1 MAGEAGTG
9 GLIGTAG
16 PTRFFLHPACNPN
29 DAPAFGALPKHT
41 NNRGIMS
48 KHDIAGKTVLIA
60 GGAKN
65 LGGLLARDLAEH
77 GAKAVTI
84 HYNSDAAKAQADETV
99 AAIEAAG
106 AKGFAFQADLTSA
119 AAMEKLFADAKAA
132 MGGIDIA
139 INTVG
144 KVLKKPI
151 AEISEAEFDDMSA
164 VNSKSAFF
172 FLKEAAKTVND
183 DGKICT
189 LVTSLLGAFTPF
201 YAAYAGT
208 KAPVE
213 HYTRAASKELG
224 ERGISVTAIGPG
236 PMDTPFFY
244 PAEGA
249 DAVAYHKSA
258 AALSPKSK
266 TGLTDI
272 EDIVPWIRFMV
283 SDGWWMTGQ
292 TILVN
297 GGYTTK

>member
-1 MAGEAGTG
+1 MTDHA
-9 GLIGTAG
+9 I
-16 PTRFFLHPACNPN
+16 
-29 DAPAFGALPKHT
+29 K
-41 NNRGIMS
+41 
-48 KHDIAGKTVLIA
+48 GKTVLIA

-65 LGGLLARDLAEH
+65 LGGLIACDFARH
-77 GAKAVTI
+77 GARAIAI
-84 HYNSDAAKAQADETV
+84 HYNSAATRADAEATM
-99 AAIEAAG
+99 AAVKAAG
-106 AKGFAFQADLTSA
+106 AEAAIFQADLTTA
-119 AAMEKLFADAKAA
+119 GAVETLFADVVAA
-132 MGGIDIA
+132 FGRPDIA

-151 AEISEAEFDDMSA
+151 IEISEAEYDEMSR
-164 VNSKSAFF
+164 VNAKSAFF
-172 FLKEAAKTVND
+172 FIKEAGRHLND
-183 DGKICT
+183 NGKICT

-201 YAAYAGT
+201 YASYAGT

-213 HYTRAASKELG
+213 HFTRAAAKEFG

-244 PAEGA
+244 GQESAEA
-249 DAVAYHKSA
+249 QAYHKTA
-258 AALSPKSK
+258 AALSALSK

-272 EDIVPWIRFMV
+272 EDIVPHIRFLV

>member
-1 MAGEAGTG
+1 MTDHS
-9 GLIGTAG
+9 IQ
-16 PTRFFLHPACNPN
+16 
-29 DAPAFGALPKHT
+29 
-41 NNRGIMS
+41 
-48 KHDIAGKTVLIA
+48 GKTVLIA
-60 GGAKN
+60 GGGKN
-65 LGGLLARDLAEH
+65 LGGLIARDLAAH
-77 GAKAVTI
+77 GAKAIAI
-84 HYNSDAAKAQADETV
+84 HCNSPASAAEAEETL
-99 AAIEAAG
+99 AAVRAAG
-106 AKGFAFQADLTSA
+106 AEAVSFQADLTSA
-119 AAMEKLFADAKAA
+119 AAVERLFADTIAA
-132 MGGIDIA
+132 IGRPDIA

-144 KVLKKPI
+144 KVLKKPFT
-151 AEISEAEFDDMSA
+151 EISEAEYDEMTA
-164 VNSKSAFF
+164 VNSKTAFF
-172 FLKEAAKTVND
+172 FLKEAGRHLND
-183 DGKICT
+183 NGKICT

-213 HYTRAASKELG
+213 HYTRAASKEFG

-258 AALSPKSK
+258 GALSAFSK

-272 EDIVPWIRFMV
+272 EDIVPWIRMLV
-283 SDGWWMTGQ
+283 SEGWWMTGQ

>member
-1 MAGEAGTG
+1 MTDHNIKG
-9 GLIGTAG
+9 
-16 PTRFFLHPACNPN
+16 R
-29 DAPAFGALPKHT
+29 
-41 NNRGIMS
+41 
-48 KHDIAGKTVLIA
+48 TVIIA

-65 LGGLLARDLAEH
+65 LGGLIARDFAEH
-77 GAKAVTI
+77 GAKAIAI
-84 HYNSDAAKAQADETV
+84 HYNSASTKADADATV
-99 AAIEAAG
+99 AAVKAAG
-106 AKGFAFQADLTSA
+106 AEAVSFQADLTTA
-119 AAMEKLFADAKAA
+119 GAMEKLFADAIAA
-132 MGGIDIA
+132 IGRPDIA

-151 AEISEAEFDDMSA
+151 VEVSEAEYDEMTA

-172 FLKEAAKTVND
+172 FLKEAGKHVNNN
-183 DGKICT
+183 GSICT
-189 LVTSLLGAFTPF
+189 LVTSLLGAYTPF

-213 HYTRAASKELG
+213 HFTRAASKEFG

-236 PMDTPFFY
+236 PMDTSFFY
-244 PAEGA
+244 PAEGE
-249 DAVAYHKSA
+249 DAVAYHRTA
-258 AALSPKSK
+258 AALSKFSK

-272 EDIVPWIRFMV
+272 EDIVPYIRFLV